1 MAYSIMMQIESIKTR
16 EAIRMGKDQT
26 DIIRGE
32 AVLGIELGST
42 RIKAVLI
49 DKGHRVLSSGSFA
62 WENRLENGIWTY
74 SLEEVWKG
82 VQSCYADLKA
92 NVMREYGVKLQR
104 IASMGIS
111 AMMHGYLVFDDQER
125 LLAPFRTWRNI
136 NANKAAALLSEELA
150 YNIPDRWSVAHLY
163 QCVLDGEEHVG
174 AIRFMTTL
182 AGYVHWKLSKEK
194 VLGIGDASGMFPIDT
209 AKGDYHRG
217 MLTRFSKMIENRAY
231 PWKIEEI
238 LPKVLLAGEAAGR
251 LTPEGARLIDP
262 SGDLEAGIP
271 LCPPE
276 GDAGTGM
283 VATDSVAV
291 RTGNI
296 SAGTSI
302 FAMLVLEKEL
312 SRPYREVD
320 MVTTPDGHA
329 VAMVHANNCTSDINA
344 WVAVFEEFLGAYG
357 VEADREKLFSTLFSQ
372 VLESD
377 KDCGGLLSYGYLSGE
392 SITRIDEGRPLF
404 VRKPNA
410 RFTLANFMR
419 SHLYSALGALRIG
432 MDILTENEGIGID
445 KIYGHGGLFRTK
457 DVGQRIMAA
466 GMNMPVSLMETAGE
480 GGPWGIAVLAAYMV
494 YKEEKEKLP
503 EYLNEKVFSR
513 NQEVCVQPDPEDVE
527 GFRAFMK
534 SYVAGL
540 AIEEKA
546 AEVF

>member
-1 MAYSIMMQIESIKTR
+1 
-16 EAIRMGKDQT
+16 MGKDHT
-26 DIIRGE
+26 DIIKGE

-49 DKGHRVLSSGSFA
+49 DREHRVLASGSFA

-74 SLEEVWKG
+74 SLDEVWRG
-82 VQSCYADLKA
+82 VQNCYADLKE
-92 NVMREYGVKLQR
+92 NVRKSYGVKLQKL
-104 IASMGIS
+104 AAMGIS
-111 AMMHGYLVFDDQER
+111 AMMHGYLVFDEESK
-125 LLAPFRTWRNI
+125 LLSPFRTWRNI
-136 NANKAAALLSEELA
+136 NANRAAAILSEELA

-163 QCVLDGEEHVG
+163 QSILDKEEHVG
-174 AIRFMTTL
+174 RIRFMTTL

-194 VLGIGDASGMFPIDT
+194 VLGVGDASGMFPIDT
-209 AKGDYHRG
+209 KKGNYHRG
-217 MLTRFSKMIENRAY
+217 MLDRFSKMIEDRGY
-231 PWKIEEI
+231 PWKPEEI
-238 LPKVLLAGEAAGR
+238 LPRVLLAGEDAGR
-251 LTPEGARLIDP
+251 LSPEGARLIDP
-262 SGDLEAGIP
+262 SGDLEAGIL

-312 SRPYREVD
+312 SKPYREVD

-344 WVAVFEEFLGAYG
+344 WVGIFEEFLRAYG
-357 VEADREKLFSTLFSQ
+357 VEAEKNKLFSSLFLQ
-372 VLESD
+372 AEKGD

-392 SITRIDEGRPLF
+392 SITKIDEGRPLF
-404 VRKPNA
+404 VRKPDA

-432 MDILTENEGIGID
+432 MDILIENEGIEID
-445 KIYGHGGLFRTK
+445 KIYGHGGLFKTP
-457 DVGQRIMAA
+457 DIGQRIMAA
-466 GMNMPVSLMETAGE
+466 GLNLPVSLMETAGE

-494 YKEEKEKLP
+494 YREQGEGLP
-503 EYLNEKVFSR
+503 EYLNEKVFYQ
-513 NQEVCVQPDPEDVE
+513 NEELCVQPDPDEAE
-527 GFRAFMK
+527 GFNEFMK
-534 SYVAGL
+534 SYIAGL
-540 AIEEKA
+540 AIEKKA
-546 AEVF
+546 VEVF